1 MKHTPTEDQRAAA
14 RHRQEVIAAYRA
26 WLTYLDAQLTILAS
40 ERTAPTV
47 DAFEGA
53 TAAQERATTARQAI
67 AALHQAQRDLFEA
80 VYHQERQ
87 QEQQRQDAAIA
98 QRSGTVTRVDP
109 DAVAQ
114 AALTRLRQDAQG
126 VGRSDGRGLVPR
138 GTADAIAW
146 LGIDLATVESAP
158 PTETDYHLTGRR
170 GPTRRQVITN
180 GVLAVLALCLIPVV
194 IMLTRPATASDGT
207 AAVPHS
213 QGSALVPWP
222 VLAVRDADQ
231 TWRFPVEPTTTRWP
245 ATTAAAWLQGS
256 SHPLELCLPAE
267 RQAALTELV
276 VESAAGAPVRH
287 YTLAAPVNAAPPDL
301 LLHACDAPQ
310 SESPPRPGV
319 LQRVESLPALAPG
332 VTSTVGLIL
341 ETITVVGQG
350 DDPTLASGRMTL
362 LITVRDPQRTDWL
375 ATPATIVLATGETAQ
390 ASATDRDGDHVTFR
404 YLVTATTAPFAVVWQ
419 LTAAD
424 GTLVRY
430 RTTLAP
436 PPSRDAVL
444 RRAMRITDLTVVPSQ
459 QTMQVMFAVTNQGAA
474 PLVLTPAD
482 LVVTTSAGPVTVAA
496 PALDITLQPAQSQ
509 TLTVDLPL
517 HDCTVQLGPF
527 RYALTIAEGR

>member
-1 MKHTPTEDQRAAA
+1 MKRTSTEDQRAAA

-40 ERTAPTV
+40 ERTDTTI

-53 TAAQERATTARQAI
+53 TAAQERATTARQAM
-67 AALHQAQRDLFEA
+67 AALPQAQRDLFEA
-80 VYHQERQ
+80 VYRQERQ
-87 QEQQRQDAAIA
+87 QEQRRQDAALA

-126 VGRSDGRGLVPR
+126 VGRDDGRGLVPR

-158 PTETDYHLTGRR
+158 PTETDYQLTGRR
-170 GPTRRQVITN
+170 GPTRRQAITN
-180 GVLAVLALCLIPVV
+180 GVLAALALCLIPVV
-194 IMLTRPATASDGT
+194 IVLTRPATATDGT
-207 AAVPHS
+207 AAMPSS
-213 QGSALVPWP
+213 QGTALVPWP
-222 VLAVRDADQ
+222 VLAVRDPDQ
-231 TWRFPVEPTTTRWP
+231 TWRSPVEAATTRWP
-245 ATTAAAWLQGS
+245 ATAPAAWLLGS

-267 RQAALTELV
+267 RQVTLTALV

-287 YTLAAPVNAAPPDL
+287 YTLAAPTDAPPDL
-301 LLHACDAPQ
+301 LLHACDAPR
-310 SESPPRPGV
+310 SESPPRAGV
-319 LQRVESLPALAPG
+319 LQRVVPVPTLAPG
-332 VTSTVGLIL
+332 ATTESGLTL
-341 ETITVVGQG
+341 ATITVVGQG
-350 DDPTLASGRMTL
+350 NDPTLASGRMAL
-362 LITVRDPQRTDWL
+362 VVTVRDPQRTDWL
-375 ATPATIVLATGETAQ
+375 ATPASIVLATGETAQ
-390 ASATDRDGDHVTFR
+390 ANATDRDGDQVTFR
-404 YLVTATTAPFAVVWQ
+404 YLVTAAIAPFAVVWQ
-419 LTAAD
+419 FTAAD

-444 RRAMRITDLTVVPSQ
+444 RQALQITNLTVTPSQ
-459 QTMQVMFAVTNQGAA
+459 QTMQVTFAVTNRGTM

-482 LVVTTSAGPVTVAA
+482 LLVTTSAGPVAVAA
-496 PALDITLQPAQSQ
+496 PALDRALEPAQAQ

-517 HDCTVQLGPF
+517 QDCTVQLGPF
-527 RYALTIAEGR
+527 RYALTIAEGH